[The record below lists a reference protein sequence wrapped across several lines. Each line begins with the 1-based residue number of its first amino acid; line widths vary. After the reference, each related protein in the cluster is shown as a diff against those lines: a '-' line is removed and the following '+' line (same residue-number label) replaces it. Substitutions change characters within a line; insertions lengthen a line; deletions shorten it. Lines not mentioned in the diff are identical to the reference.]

1 MCYHGF
7 MRKIWTTFLH
17 YLKKETVLCAALL
30 LAAISAVFVTPDAQ
44 YADYIDIRTL
54 LLLFC
59 LMAVMAGAQRL
70 GLFTLLSRR
79 LLALVKTTRQML
91 LVLVFLPFFFS
102 MLITNDVA
110 LITFVPFGITVIKH
124 AKKERLLIPLV
135 VLQTIAANLGSMLTP
150 VGNPQ
155 NLYLYARAG
164 LSLPAFT
171 ALMLPYTLAAAL
183 CLLGA
188 VFLVTR
194 SESGGSLT
202 LFSADDTPSDDSAHP
217 DAAADTSADAAADVA
232 ADTSTDA
239 AADTSTDVTADVA
252 AAASRFDAPRAA
264 LYGAAFALCLLTVA
278 GILSPYLLTGIVFA
292 LIVILDRNVFR
303 QVDYA
308 LLGTFVGFFIFV
320 GNMGRLPAFRSFLS
334 GILDGREQ
342 LVSILSSQIISN
354 VPSALL
360 LSGFTDNTKALIIGT
375 NLGGL
380 GTLIASM
387 ASLISYKQLARE
399 NPGCKA
405 RYLLWFTLANIVMLV
420 ILAGISLLA

>member
-7 MRKIWTTFLH
+7 MKKAWITFLH

-30 LAAISAVFVTPDAQ
+30 LAALSAVFVTPDAQ
-44 YADYIDIRTL
+44 YADYIDIHTL

-188 VFLVTR
+188 AFLVTR

-217 DAAADTSADAAADVA
+217 DAAADTSADAAANAFDN
-232 ADTSTDA
+232 TSTDA
-239 AADTSTDVTADVA
+239 AAVP
-252 AAASRFDAPRAA
+252 RFDAPRAA

-278 GILSPYLLTGIVFA
+278 GILSPYLLTGIIFA

-360 LSGFTDNTKALIIGT
+360 LSGFTDNLEALIIGT

-399 NPGCKA
+399 NPDCKA
-405 RYLLWFTLANIVMLV
+405 RYLLWFSLANIVMLV
-420 ILAGISLLA
+420 ILAGISLLV

>member
-7 MRKIWTTFLH
+7 MKKAWITFLH

-30 LAAISAVFVTPDAQ
+30 LAALSAVFVTPDAQ
-44 YADYIDIRTL
+44 YADYIDIHTL

-217 DAAADTSADAAADVA
+217 DAAADTSADAAANASDN
-232 ADTSTDA
+232 TSTDA
-239 AADTSTDVTADVA
+239 AAVP
-252 AAASRFDAPRAA
+252 RFDVPRAA

-278 GILSPYLLTGIVFA
+278 GILSPYLLTGIIFA

-360 LSGFTDNTKALIIGT
+360 LSGFTDNLEALIIGT

-399 NPGCKA
+399 NPDCKA
-405 RYLLWFTLANIVMLV
+405 RYLLWFSLANIVMLV
-420 ILAGISLLA
+420 ILAGISLLV

>member
-7 MRKIWTTFLH
+7 MKKAWITFLH

-30 LAAISAVFVTPDAQ
+30 LAALSAVFVTPDAQ
-44 YADYIDIRTL
+44 YADYIDIHTL

-171 ALMLPYTLAAAL
+171 GLMLPYTLAAAL

-217 DAAADTSADAAADVA
+217 DAAAGTSADAAANASDN
-232 ADTSTDA
+232 TYTDA
-239 AADTSTDVTADVA
+239 AAVP
-252 AAASRFDAPRAA
+252 RFNAPRAA

-278 GILSPYLLTGIVFA
+278 GILSPYLLTGIIFA

-342 LVSILSSQIISN
+342 LVAILSSQIISN

-360 LSGFTDNTKALIIGT
+360 LSGFTDNLEALIIGT

-399 NPGCKA
+399 NPDCKA

-420 ILAGISLLA
+420 ILAGISLLV

>member
-7 MRKIWTTFLH
+7 MKKAWITFLH

-30 LAAISAVFVTPDAQ
+30 LAALSAVFVTPDAQ
-44 YADYIDIRTL
+44 YADYIDIHTL

-188 VFLVTR
+188 AFLVTR

-217 DAAADTSADAAADVA
+217 DAAADTSADAAAVP
-232 ADTSTDA
+232 
-239 AADTSTDVTADVA
+239 
-252 AAASRFDAPRAA
+252 RFDVSRAA

-278 GILSPYLLTGIVFA
+278 GILSPYLLTGIIFA

-360 LSGFTDNTKALIIGT
+360 LSGFTDNLEALIIGT

-399 NPGCKA
+399 NPDCKA
-405 RYLLWFTLANIVMLV
+405 CYLLWFSLANIVMLV
-420 ILAGISLLA
+420 ILAGISLLV

>member
-7 MRKIWTTFLH
+7 MRKIWKTFLH

-44 YADYIDIRTL
+44 YADYIDIHTL

-183 CLLGA
+183 CLLVA

-194 SESGGSLT
+194 SDSEGGLP
-202 LFSADDTPSDDSAHP
+202 LFSPDDTQSDFFAHP
-217 DAAADTSADAAADVA
+217 DASADISTDASVAAAVDTSADASTDVA
-232 ADTSTDA
+232 AD
-239 AADTSTDVTADVA
+239 A
-252 AAASRFDAPRAA
+252 AAASRFDTPRAA

-278 GILSPYLLTGIVFA
+278 GILSPYLLTGIIFA

-360 LSGFTDNTKALIIGT
+360 LSGFTDNLKALIIGT

-420 ILAGISLLA
+420 ILAGISLLV

>member
-7 MRKIWTTFLH
+7 MRKIWKTFLH

-44 YADYIDIRTL
+44 YADYIDIHTL

-183 CLLGA
+183 CLLVA

-194 SESGGSLT
+194 SDSEGGLP
-202 LFSADDTPSDDSAHP
+202 LFSPDDTQSDDSAHP
-217 DAAADTSADAAADVA
+217 DAAADTSADAAA
-232 ADTSTDA
+232 
-239 AADTSTDVTADVA
+239 
-252 AAASRFDAPRAA
+252 ASRFDTPRAA

-278 GILSPYLLTGIVFA
+278 GILSPYLLTGIIFA

-303 QVDYA
+303 QLDYA

-334 GILDGREQ
+334 GILDGHEQ

-360 LSGFTDNTKALIIGT
+360 LSGFTDNLKALIIGT

-420 ILAGISLLA
+420 ILAGISLLV

>member
-7 MRKIWTTFLH
+7 MKKAWITFLH

-30 LAAISAVFVTPDAQ
+30 LAALSAVFVTPDAQ
-44 YADYIDIRTL
+44 YADYIDIHTL

-188 VFLVTR
+188 AFLVTR

-217 DAAADTSADAAADVA
+217 DASADIPTDASVAAAVDASADTLTDVASDTSAAVP
-232 ADTSTDA
+232 
-239 AADTSTDVTADVA
+239 
-252 AAASRFDAPRAA
+252 RFDVPRAA

-278 GILSPYLLTGIVFA
+278 GILSPYLLTGIIFA

-360 LSGFTDNTKALIIGT
+360 LSGFTDNLEALIIGT

-399 NPGCKA
+399 NPDCKA
-405 RYLLWFTLANIVMLV
+405 RYLLWFSLANIVMLV
-420 ILAGISLLA
+420 ILAGISLLV

>member
-7 MRKIWTTFLH
+7 MKKVWITFLH

-30 LAAISAVFVTPDAQ
+30 LAALSAVFVTPDAQ
-44 YADYIDIRTL
+44 YADYIDIHTL

-171 ALMLPYTLAAAL
+171 ALMLPYTLAAAI

-194 SESGGSLT
+194 SESGGGLT
-202 LFSADDTPSDDSAHP
+202 LFSADDTPSNDSAHP
-217 DAAADTSADAAADVA
+217 DAAADKSN
-232 ADTSTDA
+232 DA
-239 AADTSTDVTADVA
+239 AADTPVDASADTS
-252 AAASRFDAPRAA
+252 AASHFDVPRAA

-278 GILSPYLLTGIVFA
+278 GILSPYLLTGIIFA

-360 LSGFTDNTKALIIGT
+360 LSGFTDNLEALIIGT

-405 RYLLWFTLANIVMLV
+405 RYLMWFTLANIVMLV
-420 ILAGISLLA
+420 ILAGISVLV